1 MTGPLT
7 TPTDSSPRHPLWL
20 VRDGLRQ
27 GIARHKGYVVGRL
40 LDLGCGWKPYAS
52 LFTGQVTLHVGID
65 LPTSRSGSTVVD
77 VYASGLALPFRAG
90 AFDAVLC
97 TEVLEHVPE
106 PNQLLTE
113 VARVL
118 RPGGALVLTVPWLW
132 AAHEIPHDYYRYT
145 EFGLRYLLTANGF
158 TVEAIE
164 KTTGLIAT
172 AAQRFIAATY
182 YGLDLDRTRLGS
194 LAGGLLASAVQ
205 LPASRLDR
213 ALGRRGETLNF
224 VVAAR
229 RARE

>member
-1 MTGPLT
+1 MSEPRHTGANT
-7 TPTDSSPRHPLWL
+7 TTLHPLWL
-20 VRDGLRQ
+20 VRDGLRR
-27 GIARHKGYVVGRL
+27 GVIKHKGYVVGRL
-40 LDLGCGWKPYAS
+40 LDLGCGWKPYAP
-52 LFTGQVTLHVGID
+52 LFTSHVTMHVGVD

-77 VYASGLALPFRAG
+77 VYASGRALPFRAG

-106 PNQLLTE
+106 PNQVLAE

-118 RPGGALVLTVPWLW
+118 RPGGSLVLTVPWLW

-145 EFGLRYLLTANGF
+145 EFGLRHLLTANGF

-172 AAQRFIAATY
+172 AAQRFVAATY
-182 YGLDLDRTRLGS
+182 YGLHLDRTRPGS
-194 LAGGLLASAVQ
+194 IVGGLVASAIQ
-205 LPASRLDR
+205 LPASLLDR

-229 RARE
+229 RNRE

>member
-1 MTGPLT
+1 MSGPPDSAT
-7 TPTDSSPRHPLWL
+7 TPLHPLWL
-20 VRDGLRQ
+20 VRDGLRR
-27 GIARHKGYVVGRL
+27 GIADQQGYVVGRL
-40 LDLGCGWKPYAS
+40 LDLGCGWKPYAP
-52 LFTGQVTLHVGID
+52 LFTDQVTAHVGVD
-65 LPTSRSGSTVVD
+65 LPTSRSRSTVVD

-106 PNQLLTE
+106 PNQLLAE

-132 AAHEIPHDYYRYT
+132 ATHELPHDYYRYT

-158 TVEAIE
+158 TVEAIQ

-172 AAQRFIAATY
+172 AAQRFVAATY
-182 YGLDLDRTRLGS
+182 YGLHLDRTRPGS
-194 LAGGLLASAVQ
+194 IAGRLFAAAMQ
-205 LPASRLDR
+205 LPASVLDR

-229 RARE
+229 RNRE